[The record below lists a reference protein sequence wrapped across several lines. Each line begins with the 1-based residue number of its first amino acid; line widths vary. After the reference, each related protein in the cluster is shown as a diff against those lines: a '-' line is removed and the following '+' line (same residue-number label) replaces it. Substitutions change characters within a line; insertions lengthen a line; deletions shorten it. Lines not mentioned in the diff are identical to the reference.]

1 MFCRRLANGESI
13 DELIGGPSG
22 GKNCKAAV
30 AQITQ
35 YWGKGN
41 EKKKKDKATA
51 SNEESKKES

>member
-41 EKKKKDKATA
+41 ENKKDKATA

>member
-13 DELIGGPSG
+13 DELIGGPSA
-22 GKNCKAAV
+22 KNCKAAV

-41 EKKKKDKATA
+41 EKEKDKATA